1 MPQAAFLPSW
11 PCPASGRLVL
21 PLIALFSLFRA
32 DRGGKEAEAGEGRW
46 RGESGKGKGDARGR
60 KREGQGGGGGRRGQK
75 ESRPGRL
82 SSVRPASRAAV
93 TCSPAFAVPSA
104 PRGLTSLFGMG
115 RGGAPV
121 LSPPWSFTFP
131 GRAPQ
136 GRPSPL
142 PRNPRGALCPR
153 RRTSGSETRSAT
165 PRRRP
170 SGRSRA
176 RACAPCMFSVVLRRP
191 PLPRRRGDCPF
202 PESPGY

>member
-1 MPQAAFLPSW
+1 MAFTGLIRP
-11 PCPASGRLVL
+11 GRGK
-21 PLIALFSLFRA
+21 
-32 DRGGKEAEAGEGRW
+32 GGKGKAGRERKE
-46 RGESGKGKGDARGR
+46 RGEKGMKEGAGKGDARGKKR
-60 KREGQGGGGGRRGQK
+60 KGQGRGQK
-75 ESRPGRL
+75 ECRPGRL

-142 PRNPRGALCPR
+142 PHALRGALCPR

>member
-1 MPQAAFLPSW
+1 MAFTGLIRP
-11 PCPASGRLVL
+11 GRGK
-21 PLIALFSLFRA
+21 
-32 DRGGKEAEAGEGRW
+32 GGKGKAGRERKE
-46 RGESGKGKGDARGR
+46 RGEKGMKEGAGKGDARGKKR
-60 KREGQGGGGGRRGQK
+60 KGQGTGQK
-75 ESRPGRL
+75 ECRPGRL

-121 LSPPWSFTFP
+121 LSPPWSFPFP